1 MKEST
6 GKRSKRQGTLFV
18 ISAPSGTGKTTLC
31 KMLLKRNP
39 DIKLSVSYTTR
50 QPRKGERNDFDY
62 TFVNEAKFMKMI
74 DKGEFAEWA
83 TVHGNFYGTSLKRL
97 QTLNKAGYDIILD
110 IDIHGAMQLKKN
122 YENAVYI
129 FVAPPSMTV
138 LRKRLAGRKTDSED
152 VIKKRLDNAKT
163 ELAHYNYYD
172 YIVVNDDLDKAYR
185 ELESIIISSR
195 LATSRV
201 DPFWIKKNII
211 N

>member
-6 GKRSKRQGTLFV
+6 RKRFKRQGTLFV

-50 QPRKGERNDFDY
+50 QPRKGERNDVDY
-62 TFVNEAKFMKMI
+62 TFVSEPKFMKMI
-74 DKGEFAEWA
+74 DKEEFAEWA

-122 YENAVYI
+122 YQNAVYI
-129 FVAPPSMTV
+129 FVAPPSMRV
-138 LRKRLAGRKTDSED
+138 LKKRLAGRKTDSED
-152 VIKKRLDNAKT
+152 VIKKRLDNAKK
-163 ELAHYNYYD
+163 EIAYYHCYD
-172 YIVVNDDLDKAYR
+172 YMVINDNLDKAYM

-195 LATSRV
+195 LTTSRI
-201 DPFWIKKNII
+201 DPAWTRKFN
-211 N
+211 

>member
-6 GKRSKRQGTLFV
+6 KKRFKKQGTLFV

-50 QPRKGERNDFDY
+50 QPRKGEKNDVDY
-62 TFVNEAKFMKMI
+62 TFINESKFMKMI

-83 TVHGNFYGTSLKRL
+83 TVHSNFYGTSLKRL
-97 QTLNKAGYDIILD
+97 KTLNTAGYDIILD

-129 FVAPPSMTV
+129 FVAPPSMTI
-138 LRKRLAGRKTDSED
+138 LEKRLAGRKTDSED
-152 VIKKRLDNAKT
+152 VIKKRLDNAKK
-163 ELAHYNYYD
+163 EIAYYHCYD
-172 YIVVNDDLDKAYR
+172 YMVINDNLDKAYM

-195 LATSRV
+195 LTTSRI
-201 DPFWIKKNII
+201 DPVWIKKFN
-211 N
+211 